1 MSENGTSGHC
11 LAPNLDL
18 HYHYWNVV
26 YDDGGDGDG
35 YDGLG
40 GHDDDGD
47 GDIFVD
53 VLVVDGVVE
62 EVNL

>member
-1 MSENGTSGHC
+1 MSENGTSGRC

-26 YDDGGDGDG
+26 YDDGGDDG
-35 YDGLG
+35 YDGHG

-47 GDIFVD
+47 DDIFVD
-53 VLVVDGVVE
+53 VLVVDVAEE